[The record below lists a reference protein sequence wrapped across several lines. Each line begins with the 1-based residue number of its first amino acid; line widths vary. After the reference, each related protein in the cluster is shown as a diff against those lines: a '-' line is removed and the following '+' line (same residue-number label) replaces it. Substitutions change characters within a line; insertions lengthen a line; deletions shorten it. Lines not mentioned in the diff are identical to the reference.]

1 MLATSAARLASS
13 TTGPAAAV
21 ASSSLVS
28 LPRWATLDPSNLG
41 SDPVPHAVMNLVAGN
56 WVGSEAS
63 IVVPNPMDRDAP
75 PVCTVPDTGV
85 HELGP
90 FVESLRGVPKSGVHN
105 PIKNVERYRQF
116 GEISRKV
123 RNK

>member
-41 SDPVPHAVMNLVAGN
+41 SDPVPHAVMNLV
-56 WVGSEAS
+56 
-63 IVVPNPMDRDAP
+63 
-75 PVCTVPDTGV
+75 
-85 HELGP
+85 ELGP